1 MSIVEKVDALM
12 AGMTKADIERLLPAG
27 RQQLAQELRRVAD
40 LADPPVRGRP
50 CGAEAAAGV
59 ILELARHGR
68 SYE

>member
-40 LADPPVRGRP
+40 LADPPTTNRQH
-50 CGAEAAAGV
+50 AGV
-59 ILELARHGR
+59 LRELGNGQRG
-68 SYE
+68 E